1 MATKNFSSIG
11 GFGVGSTEVLNPQ
24 LELKNISAIH
34 MVADDFTL
42 SLIHI

>member
-24 LELKNISAIH
+24 LELKNIYAQNSKKQEALEQ
-34 MVADDFTL
+34 A
-42 SLIHI
+42 

>member
-11 GFGVGSTEVLNPQ
+11 GFGVGSTEVLNPN

-34 MVADDFTL
+34 MEGQIAKVL
-42 SLIHI
+42 R